1 MDKKGNMD
9 KIKMTVANNL
19 KKYRQKK
26 NLTQKQLAEEINLR
40 LGTYLKHNTISSEK
54 YYKTLQA
61 HRL

>member
-1 MDKKGNMD
+1 MMNYYMGF
-9 KIKMTVANNL
+9 L
-19 KKYRQKK
+19 QKKYRQKM